1 MQSHEANTIFKKH
14 DYFSLKKFCRLK
26 ETPYICGINHI
37 FIMSRNCLSS
47 FALNGISTW
56 RYASEYIFHICK
68 NKFV

>member
-1 MQSHEANTIFKKH
+1 MQSHKANTIFKKH

-26 ETPYICGINHI
+26 ETLYICCIKIDCMMNK
-37 FIMSRNCLSS
+37 CCSS
-47 FALNGISTW
+47 PFDFYGISTW